1 LTGPIV
7 DEDTRRAY
15 ETAGYW
21 GTETLSN
28 VIRGRATACGGD
40 VAISTEHASA
50 TWADYDRRAD
60 EVARALLEAG
70 IEPGQ
75 RVGVWLPDGLDVHA
89 AMVATERIGAVAVGI
104 GPKAGARE
112 VEYLLTSTRAR
123 ALLTRPQSGTPLPP
137 GIASIELGIEAGD
150 IRVAG
155 RRAARQTGLTDQP
168 GDELAL
174 GPNDLFLINS
184 TSGTTGLPKRVTQFQ
199 NRWFYFH
206 QLVNKAIDLDER
218 DVMMSLISA
227 PFGFG
232 LWTAHF
238 TPALAGVPVVLLE
251 RFSVDRALELIAR
264 ERVTIM
270 CCVSTQFIMM
280 LSSPKLGTT
289 DLSSLRAIFTG
300 GEAVPFHRA
309 SEFEAATGAS
319 VLQFYGSNE
328 TGVYSY
334 TSIKDSREDRL
345 RSCGHVVEEMIPRL
359 YDGPHD
365 ITSTGG
371 PGRPA
376 CRGPATC
383 AGYHDD
389 PEGNAHLYTPDGWML
404 MEDIATIDDR
414 GYVRLAGRSGDFIIR
429 GGKNISAV
437 ASEDAVG
444 THPSVA
450 LVAVVPVPDDIY
462 GERVG
467 AFVVLKEG
475 CQLTLD
481 ELSAHLITSGFS
493 RDLVPERLLITDD
506 LPRGAGGKI
515 AKGVLRREAVS
526 LR

>member
-1 LTGPIV
+1 LTGPLV
-7 DEDTRRAY
+7 DEDTIRAY
-15 ETAGYW
+15 EAEGHW
-21 GTETLSN
+21 GTQTLSD
-28 VIRGRATACGGD
+28 VIRDQAAACGD
-40 VAISTEHASA
+40 QIAICTELGST
-50 TWADYDRRAD
+50 TWAEYDRRAD
-60 EVARALLEAG
+60 EIAGALLEAG
-70 IEPGQ
+70 VEPGD

-104 GPKAGARE
+104 GPRAGSRE
-112 VEYLLTSTRAR
+112 ADYLVSSTGAR
-123 ALLTRPQSGTPLPP
+123 ALLTRPEPATPAPP
-137 GIASIELGIEAGD
+137 GVIAIELGTDAED
-150 IRVAG
+150 IRVAK
-155 RRAARQTGLTDQP
+155 RRVARRIHHPRHDQ
-168 GDELAL
+168 AL
-174 GPNDLFLINS
+174 GANDLFLINS

-206 QLVNKAIDLDER
+206 QLVNKAIDIDKD

-238 TPALAGVPVVLLE
+238 TPALAGVPVVVLE

-280 LSSPKLGTT
+280 LSSPRLGST
-289 DLSSLRAIFTG
+289 DMSSLRAIFTG

-309 SEFEAATGAS
+309 SEFEATTDAR

-334 TSIKDSREDRL
+334 TSIHDSRDDRL
-345 RSCGHVVEEMIPRL
+345 SSCGHVVEEMNPRL

-365 ITSTGG
+365 ITGTGG
-371 PGRPA
+371 PGQPA

-383 AGYHDD
+383 AGYYDD

-404 MEDIATIDDR
+404 LEDIATVDPR

-444 THPSVA
+444 THPAVA
-450 LVAVVPVPDDIY
+450 LVAVVAVPDDVY

-467 AFVVLKEG
+467 AFVVLKDG
-475 CQLTLD
+475 CRLTLD
-481 ELSAHLITSGFS
+481 ELGAHLISRGFS
-493 RDLVPERLLITDD
+493 KDLVPERLLIAED

-515 AKGVLRREAVS
+515 AKGVLRQEAAS

>member
-1 LTGPIV
+1 MTRAIV
-7 DEDTRRAY
+7 DEDTSRKYQA
-15 ETAGYW
+15 AGYW

-28 VIRGRATACGGD
+28 VIRDRAAAGGD
-40 VAISTEHASA
+40 RVAICTEQASA

-60 EVARALLEAG
+60 EVARALFEAG
-70 IEPGQ
+70 VEPGD

-112 VEYLLTSTRAR
+112 VEYLLSSTGA
-123 ALLTRPQSGTPLPP
+123 AAVVTRPRPGAPLPP
-137 GIASIELGIEAGD
+137 GIVSIELGVDAAD
-150 IRVAG
+150 TRVAG
-155 RRAARQTGLTDQP
+155 RRVAGGSGQP
-168 GDELAL
+168 GVDLAL
-174 GPNDLFLINS
+174 GANDLFLINS

-206 QLVNKAIDLDER
+206 QLVNQAIDLDER

-238 TPALAGVPVVLLE
+238 TPALAGVPVVVTE

-280 LSSPKLGTT
+280 LSSPKLGST

-309 SEFEAATGAS
+309 SEFEAATGAC

-334 TSIKDSREDRL
+334 TSIKDSRDDRL
-345 RSCGHVVEEMIPRL
+345 RSCGHVVEEMNPRL

-383 AGYHDD
+383 AGYYDD
-389 PEGNAHLYTPDGWML
+389 AEGNAHLYTPDGWML
-404 MEDIATIDDR
+404 LEDIATVDHR
-414 GYVRLAGRSGDFIIR
+414 GYVRLAGRSGDFVIR

-475 CQLTLD
+475 CHLTLD
-481 ELSAHLITSGFS
+481 ELGTHLISSGFS

-515 AKGVLRREAVS
+515 AKGVLRREAAA